1 MNNLFKQRI
10 DSYNWLLRY
19 SVKTEV
25 NRNDVVFSTCHPVQL
40 CVCNGISIT
49 TDLFGLTT
57 YRVNKD
63 LFLSDLI
70 RSKFD
75 SDLTFR
81 YDRTDK
87 VYYIDNSN
95 LNPF

>member
-1 MNNLFKQRI
+1 MKNLFKQRI
-10 DSYNWLLRY
+10 ELYNWLLRY

-25 NRNDVVFSTCHPVQL
+25 NRNDVVFITHHPVQFF
-40 CVCNGISIT
+40 VCNGISIT

-57 YRVNKD
+57 CRVNKD
-63 LFLSDLI
+63 LLLSDLI

-75 SDLTFR
+75 PDLTFR